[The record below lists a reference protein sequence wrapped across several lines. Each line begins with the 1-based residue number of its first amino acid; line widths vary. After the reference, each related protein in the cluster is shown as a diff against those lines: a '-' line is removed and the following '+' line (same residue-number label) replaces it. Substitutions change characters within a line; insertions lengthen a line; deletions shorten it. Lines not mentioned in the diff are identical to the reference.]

1 MRNATLQC
9 GVILFLMSYGLSLL
23 AQSDGYKGAIGLR
36 TSDQLAISG
45 KLFISDDAALE
56 LIANI
61 DANEGRPNTYT
72 ATYQKHL
79 SMSSIMPRL
88 KFYYG
93 GGAALISVED
103 NSQFGLVGIVGIDYS
118 SDSLPIN
125 VSIDIIPSLFF
136 PEDDTRLSSNLGG
149 ISLRYTF

>member
-1 MRNATLQC
+1 MRN
-9 GVILFLMSYGLSLL
+9 VILSLGLVLTLMFSGLFLL

-45 KLFISDDAALE
+45 KLFISDDGALE

-61 DANEGRPNTYT
+61 DNREGMANTFT
-72 ATYQKHL
+72 ATYQQHL

-88 KFYYG
+88 RFYYG
-93 GGAALISVED
+93 GGAVLISGED
-103 NSQFGLVGIVGIDYS
+103 VSDFGLAGIVGIDYS

-125 VSIDIIPSLFF
+125 ISIDIIPALFF
-136 PEDDTRLSSNLGG
+136 PEDNTSLNSNLGG